1 MVAKYASN
9 IIRMRNWI
17 ACSIFSILFSAIL
30 LFGFPHLG
38 QAQNQDYVSESG
50 RQYFVKPKLQLQAH
64 QRFDLGPSFV
74 QDTAGRDPNGRFPD
88 PKSVM
93 YKSMIIP
100 GWGQIVNK
108 QIWKVPIVYGLL
120 GGLGYYSV
128 YLNKKY
134 HDYRA
139 AYYNLNSQSPGDFR
153 FGRTPAYIPESTN
166 PDELQTI
173 RNTYHNQR
181 DMVYV
186 GIVLAYGLNIL
197 DAYVF
202 AHMRSFDV
210 SEDLSMRTSFHPNIM
225 AQRAPGVT
233 LTFDLI
239 RK

>member
-1 MVAKYASN
+1 
-9 IIRMRNWI
+9 MRNWI
-17 ACSIFSILFSAIL
+17 ACSIFSILFSAV
-30 LFGFPHLG
+30 LFLG
-38 QAQNQDYVSESG
+38 LADLGKAQSSDFVSAGS
-50 RQYFVKPKLQLQAH
+50 RNYFADPELQLDTDQ
-64 QRFDLGPSFV
+64 QFDLASSFV
-74 QDTAGRDPNGRFPD
+74 QDTTGRDPNGKFPD

-210 SEDLSMRTSFHPNIM
+210 SEDLSMRTSFRPNIM